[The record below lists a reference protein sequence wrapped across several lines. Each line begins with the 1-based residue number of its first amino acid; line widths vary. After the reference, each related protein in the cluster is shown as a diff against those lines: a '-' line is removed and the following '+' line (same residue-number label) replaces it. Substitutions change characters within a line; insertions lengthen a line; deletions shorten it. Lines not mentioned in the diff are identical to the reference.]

1 MSKSNWTK
9 PKDKAEGSEPKVD
22 KVETPN
28 KANFKQIEGLC
39 KKFDTYEEAAAYRE
53 TLTVDPVKN
62 KTRIR
67 RRTGG
72 DRVVFETIFFGR

>member
-9 PKDKAEGSEPKVD
+9 PKDKLEGAEPKVD
-22 KVETPN
+22 KVEAPTRTH
-28 KANFKQIEGLC
+28 FKQVEELC
-39 KKFDTYEEAAAYRE
+39 KKFNTYEEAVAYRA
-53 TLTVDPVKN
+53 TLAVDPVKN